1 MREKTTIF
9 TVNGQPLPAPD
20 ADVTVVF
27 RDVEAT
33 APVRDQD
40 GFLHRSVIRR
50 ALADWT
56 FRYSRLTEGERQYLE
71 SLFPK
76 DEDVFVFGHPH
87 PEDLSRVKYTTCYR
101 EDLTLG
107 LAHVQG
113 PWQNCAFRIREV

>member
-1 MREKTTIF
+1 MREKTQIF

-20 ADVTVVF
+20 ADVTVAF
-27 RDVEAT
+27 RDVEAA

-56 FRYSRLTEGERQYLE
+56 FRYSSLSEGERQALE
-71 SLFPK
+71 ALFPR

-87 PEDLSRVKYTTCYR
+87 PEDISRTRYTTCYR

-107 LAHVQG
+107 LGDARGQWHD
-113 PWQNCAFRIREV
+113 CAFRIREV

>member
-1 MREKTTIF
+1 MREKTQIF

-27 RDVEAT
+27 RDVEAA

-56 FRYSRLTEGERQYLE
+56 FRYSSLSEGERQAL
-71 SLFPK
+71 
-76 DEDVFVFGHPH
+76 
-87 PEDLSRVKYTTCYR
+87 

-107 LAHVQG
+107 LGDARGQWHD
-113 PWQNCAFRIREV
+113 CAFRIREV